1 MNDIDN
7 AMERLIIAVRESAAY
22 REYKVQLE
30 RVKAYPE
37 LKKQIDEFRARNYEW
52 QNSTECALDQLELF
66 EREYEK
72 FRENPLVA
80 DFLEA
85 ELAFCRMMQDIN
97 IRLTEAV
104 QFE

>member
-7 AMERLIIAVRESAAY
+7 AMDQLILAVRESAVY
-22 REYKVQLE
+22 REYREQLE

-52 QNSTECALDQLELF
+52 QNSTECALEQLEFF

-72 FRENPLVA
+72 FREDPLVA

-97 IRLTEAV
+97 IRLTESV